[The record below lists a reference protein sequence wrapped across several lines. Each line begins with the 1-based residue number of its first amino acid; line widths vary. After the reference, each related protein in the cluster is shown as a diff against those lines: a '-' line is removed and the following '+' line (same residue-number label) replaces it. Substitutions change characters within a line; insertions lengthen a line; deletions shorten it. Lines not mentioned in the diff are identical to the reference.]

1 MTYFVKKGNKYNN
14 TKQNYGGHHYDSK
27 KEASYAQQ
35 LDLRKLAGDIKDY
48 DRQFKLDLRV
58 NGYKI
63 CSWKID
69 FRITHNDDS
78 FEFIEVKGFETYDY
92 IIKRK
97 LFEALKDQMY
107 PGSVLTII
115 K

>member
-14 TKQNYGGHHYDSK
+14 TKQLYNGSRYDSK
-27 KEASYAQQ
+27 KESSYAQE
-35 LDLRKLAGDIKDY
+35 LDLRVKAKDIKSWEK
-48 DRQFKLDLRV
+48 QFNLELRV

-69 FRITHNDDS
+69 FKIIHNDDS
-78 FEFIEVKGFETYDY
+78 IEFVEVKGFETYDY
-92 IIKRK
+92 ILKRK
-97 LFEALKDQMY
+97 LFEALKDEMF

>member
-14 TKQNYGGHHYDSK
+14 TKQNYNGNRYDSK
-27 KEASYAQQ
+27 KESSYAEQ
-35 LDLRKLAGDIKDY
+35 LDLRIKAKDIKGY
-48 DRQFKLDLRV
+48 DRQFKLELKV

-69 FRITHNDDS
+69 FRIIHNDDS
-78 FEFIEVKGFETYDY
+78 FEFVEVKGFETYDY

-97 LFEALKDQMY
+97 LFEALMDEMY

>member
-14 TKQNYGGHHYDSK
+14 TKQLYNGNRYDSK
-27 KEASYAQQ
+27 KESTYAKE
-35 LDLRKLAGDIKDY
+35 LDLRKFAGDIKDY
-48 DRQFKLDLRV
+48 DRQFKLELRV

-69 FRITHNDDS
+69 FRITHNDGS
-78 FEFIEVKGFETYDY
+78 FEFVEVKGFETYDY

-97 LFEALKDQMY
+97 LFEALKDEMF
-107 PGSVLTII
+107 PGSTLTII